1 MNNTAIIKELLDSL
15 STAKVT
21 ESTAKK
27 ARLDI
32 EAILL
37 AALKDQHDIKTVGTT
52 SIDTGLYSIKVTG
65 REAHKIDSTILE
77 EIAVENN
84 LEKNLS
90 VFFRWKPELNKR
102 AWDAADEKE
111 RLPFTQAITTTIGKP
126 SINITE
132 NIEV

>member
-1 MNNTAIIKELLDSL
+1 MLKEMMESL
-15 STAKVT
+15 AAAKLA

-32 EAILL
+32 EALLL
-37 AALKDQHDIKTVGTT
+37 ASLKEQYEIKTVGTT
-52 SIDTGLYSIKVTG
+52 NIDTGPYSIKITG
-65 REAHKIDSTILE
+65 REVYKIDSTILE

-84 LEKNLS
+84 LEKHLG
-90 VFFRWKPELNKR
+90 VFFRWKPEINKR
-102 AWDAADEKE
+102 AWDSADEKE